1 MARLYADNI
10 NTKLAASISDTDTT
24 ITVVDATGMPSPT
37 GGDFALV
44 TLTQGATVEKVLLTA
59 RSGTTLTVTRG
70 AEGST
75 PANFTTANVIIA
87 ATASSFDAPGSTGQV
102 IVNDGGVLTGDAGLT
117 YSASTN
123 VLTNTNGQVVLTG
136 GTRTTSAPLIDATQ
150 TWNASGE
157 TFTGLRVN
165 VTDTASAATSNL
177 IQAQVGGANRFSVR
191 KDGRLITTTPG
202 IGSGPFFTTSTIS
215 PATAFSL
222 SDDRITGSISS
233 GLLGTKIGSGVFVS
247 DKGTFV
253 EMGSSYVLGWNASPG
268 SGFTEGL
275 RFGDLYILRDAAG
288 ILAQRR
294 DTNPQTF
301 RIYNTWSSAG
311 ANFERTR
318 LSWVSNVFLF
328 GTEKA
333 GTGAAR
339 PMELQT
345 DGTTALTL
353 TTAQKAEF
361 AQTIKTA
368 APTGGTAAEW
378 KLGTVASVSPTS
390 PDRTIEVEIGGTTY
404 YLAAKTTND

>member
-44 TLTQGATVEKVLLTA
+44 TLTQGATVEKVLMTA

-75 PANFTTANVIIA
+75 PANFTTAATVIIA

-102 IVNDGGVLTGDAGLT
+102 IVNDDGALTGDAGLT
-117 YSASTN
+117 YNPSTN
-123 VLTNTNGQVVLTG
+123 VLTNTDGQVVLTG

-150 TWNASGE
+150 TWNASGQ
-157 TFTGLRVN
+157 TFTGMKLN
-165 VTDTASAATSNL
+165 ITDTASATASTL
-177 IQAQVGGANRFSVR
+177 IQTQVGGANRFSVD
-191 KDGRLITTTPG
+191 KAGVLRLVGTTGSLTMNDTAG
-202 IGSGPFFTTSTIS
+202 SVLAYGAGAVTVVNSGVQIGSG
-215 PATAFSL
+215 AFSL
-222 SDDRITGSISS
+222 EASTNQAVRINGNI
-233 GLLGTKIGSGVFVS
+233 L
-247 DKGTFV
+247 TF
-253 EMGSSYVLGWNASPG
+253 G
-268 SGFTEGL
+268 
-275 RFGDLYILRDAAG
+275 GDAVIVREAAD
-288 ILAQRR
+288 ILAFRNFFSN
-294 DTNPQTF
+294 TTPQTF
-301 RIYNTWSSAG
+301 RVYNTWSSSG

-318 LSWVSNVFLF
+318 FSWVSNVFTL

-333 GTGAAR
+333 GTGVAR

-361 AQTIKTA
+361 AATIKTA
-368 APTGGTAAEW
+368 APSGGTAAEW
-378 KLGTVASVSPTS
+378 KLGTVATVSPTS
-390 PDRTIEVEIGGTTY
+390 PNRTIEVDIGGTTY
-404 YLAAKTTND
+404 YISAKTTND

>member
-10 NTKLAASISDTDTT
+10 ATTLAVGISASDTSL
-24 ITVVDATGMPSPT
+24 TVASATGLPSPT
-37 GGDFALV
+37 GGDFAIL
-44 TLTQGATVEKVLLTA
+44 TLIEGATTEKVTLTA

-75 PANFTTANVIIA
+75 PAIFTTACRVIIA
-87 ATASSFDAPGSTGQV
+87 ATASSFTVPGATTQVVFNDAG
-102 IVNDGGVLTGDAGLT
+102 DLAGDAGLT
-117 YSASTN
+117 YNKTTN
-123 VLTNTNGQVVLTG
+123 VLTNTDGQVVLTG

-150 TWNASGE
+150 TWNAAGT

-165 VTDTASAATSNL
+165 VTDTASAAGSLLFDLQAGGLSLFNVGRSGAISFTVNQNHGTGVGTGFRGFSIDGDAISVIGRLNTTLKVGGNVGVQVTSNFL
-177 IQAQVGGANRFSVR
+177 SF
-191 KDGRLITTTPG
+191 
-202 IGSGPFFTTSTIS
+202 GSGIDT
-215 PATAFSL
+215 
-222 SDDRITGSISS
+222 
-233 GLLGTKIGSGVFVS
+233 
-247 DKGTFV
+247 
-253 EMGSSYVLGWNASPG
+253 VLQREADYTLALRREANA
-268 SGFTEGL
+268 
-275 RFGDLYILRDAAG
+275 
-288 ILAQRR
+288 
-294 DTNPQTF
+294 NTF
-301 RIYNTWSSAG
+301 RVYNTWSSAG

-361 AQTIKTA
+361 AATIKTA
-368 APTGGTAAEW
+368 APSGGTAAEW
-378 KLGTVASVSPTS
+378 KLGTVATVSPTS
-390 PDRTIEVEIGGTTY
+390 PNRTIEVEIGGTTY

>member
-44 TLTQGATVEKVLLTA
+44 TLTQGATVEKVLMTA

-75 PANFTTANVIIA
+75 PANFTTAATVIIA

-102 IVNDGGVLTGDAGLT
+102 IVNDGGSLTGDAGLT
-117 YSASTN
+117 YNASTN
-123 VLTNTNGQVVLTG
+123 VLTNTDGQVVLTG

-165 VTDTASAATSNL
+165 VTDTASAAASNL
-177 IQAQVGGANRFSVR
+177 LDLQVGGTSRFRFSKTGVVFGGDSGSVTMNNSIGTEVR
-191 KDGRLITTTPG
+191 WLNAFVRLTASAVLLDS
-202 IGSGPFFTTSTIS
+202 GSGGGYTIEVS
-215 PATAFSL
+215 NAEAV
-222 SDDRITGSISS
+222 RING
-233 GLLGTKIGSGVFVS
+233 
-247 DKGTFV
+247 
-253 EMGSSYVLGWNASPG
+253 
-268 SGFTEGL
+268 
-275 RFGDLYILRDAAG
+275 G
-288 ILAQRR
+288 ILQFGGTTWLHNEAANTLALRNT
-294 DTNPQTF
+294 TNAQTF
-301 RIYNTWSSAG
+301 RLYNTWSSAG

-318 LSWVSNVFLF
+318 LSWVSNVFTL

-333 GTGAAR
+333 GTGVAR

-361 AQTIKTA
+361 AATIKTG
-368 APTGGTAAEW
+368 APSGGTAAEW

-390 PDRTIEVEIGGTTY
+390 PNRTIEVDIGGTIY